1 MKQEGVEELLP
12 EGWQLVADELSEHAN
27 FSSTSFRLVQ
37 WLRKLCGEVSKRLRE
52 MAVDVSSSSCDMIR
66 LPETTKE
73 SVFIHDCCFFL
84 VLTAKVR
91 KTSETKK
98 LFSKI
103 NAEWPLIRG
112 KSASQDE
119 SIYKKMCKN
128 NRQFNF
134 LLINIQ
140 IYK

>member
-1 MKQEGVEELLP
+1 
-12 EGWQLVADELSEHAN
+12 
-27 FSSTSFRLVQ
+27 
-37 WLRKLCGEVSKRLRE
+37 
-52 MAVDVSSSSCDMIR
+52 
-66 LPETTKE
+66 
-73 SVFIHDCCFFL
+73 
-84 VLTAKVR
+84 LTAKLR

-98 LFSKI
+98 QFSKI

-134 LLINIQ
+134 SLINIQ